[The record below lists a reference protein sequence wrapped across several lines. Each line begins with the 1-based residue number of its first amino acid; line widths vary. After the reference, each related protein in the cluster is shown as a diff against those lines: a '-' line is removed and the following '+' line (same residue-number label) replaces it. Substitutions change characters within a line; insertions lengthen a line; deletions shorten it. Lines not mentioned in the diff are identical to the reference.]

1 MHKLNFYRLKNGINL
16 VHVYIS
22 DFPVGLSSFWL
33 RAGSREDPRGKEGLA
48 HFFEHILTTKTAKF
62 PDRQK
67 RLVEIEKQGFLF
79 NALTSLETANYY
91 LVHSPEDTGSALDL
105 LIDGLSSSVFEEKDI
120 DEEKQ
125 IIIDEER
132 RNQNDPRSYIWRLAN
147 SGLWPH
153 SQMGSSFFG
162 NQETIETIT
171 KNDLLDFY
179 NTHYQPQN
187 AIFLLINSLENV
199 GGQLKKL
206 EKVKTLNS
214 KTIVGKDNLSERKNI
229 IFDKKDLN
237 YSQIALSFLTTN
249 GLNEKDQLILDLIKN
264 YLASGWMSRLVMR
277 LRVQEKL
284 TYWVSSHSDRFN
296 DTGFIRFTTSLDKG
310 KMAIMLKIFEK
321 EIILLKSETIQ
332 NEILDQHKNKYK
344 NDILRSTLDINF
356 LNWWYGSDFIA
367 FGKKPL
373 LINEYTEKI
382 LRVTPEQIQEVANKY
397 FRKENFSLAIIGNE
411 QEVEDIPNFQ

>member
-1 MHKLNFYRLKNGINL
+1 
-16 VHVYIS
+16 
-22 DFPVGLSSFWL
+22 
-33 RAGSREDPRGKEGLA
+33 
-48 HFFEHILTTKTAKF
+48 
-62 PDRQK
+62 
-67 RLVEIEKQGFLF
+67 
-79 NALTSLETANYY
+79 
-91 LVHSPEDTGSALDL
+91 
-105 LIDGLSSSVFEEKDI
+105 
-120 DEEKQ
+120 
-125 IIIDEER
+125 
-132 RNQNDPRSYIWRLAN
+132 
-147 SGLWPH
+147 
-153 SQMGSSFFG
+153 MGSSFFG